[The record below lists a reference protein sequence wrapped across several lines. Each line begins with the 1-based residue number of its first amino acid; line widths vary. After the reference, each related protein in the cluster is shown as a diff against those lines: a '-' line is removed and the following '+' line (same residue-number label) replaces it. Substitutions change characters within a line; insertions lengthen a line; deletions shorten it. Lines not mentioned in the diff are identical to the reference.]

1 MLLYEFVENGNLEQW
16 LQGDVGPVSP
26 LTWETRM
33 NIAVGTAKGSIRFG
47 KLQGIESSMLFYHT
61 TAGDQNYQ
69 TTKRNVLNKEF
80 PRGVDVIYE
89 TVGGETFDVCLNA
102 LAVYGRIIV
111 IGMISQAGFFLIQY
125 AHLWKDHLEKLFN
138 LYASGKLKLNVE
150 SLHHLTKEGI
160 RRHPQ
165 TTGEEVHEND
175 CVLRFERRYRL
186 ASRGNHRTTLFKESS
201 INHICNILRRDDG
214 LPKLESNSS
223 HGVKFLRTN

>member
-138 LYASGKLKLNVE
+138 LYASGKLKNKCRGGKPWPSE
-150 SLHHLTKEGI
+150 FREFSTE
-160 RRHPQ
+160 
-165 TTGEEVHEND
+165 TGAD
-175 CVLRFERRYRL
+175 
-186 ASRGNHRTTLFKESS
+186 A
-201 INHICNILRRDDG
+201 
-214 LPKLESNSS
+214 KLQKGYAEA
-223 HGVKFLRTN
+223 TA